1 MLFLNIQYIKSN
13 ISNTSQDSLVK
24 LLYELVLQDIDSVED
39 YITGVSYKK
48 GDRVYLQ
55 ENGNHKI
62 YQCIVNVSSNT
73 FIRNEWQYIME
84 IYNGVI
90 DKVYNLKLQEEV
102 HIIKDSTKNGI
113 TTNLNFDETKSTL
126 AIYNGKKRYCNE
138 YDFTISNKQI
148 TFKNPFNV
156 GDRLILEVRE
166 NHGIQATLGVIFY
179 DLYGVP
185 YNVIIN
191 NVGEITIQKSNST
204 NPTDIKYTEL
214 VTGEYTYTMMI
225 DSSMNPPILGLYRN
239 IETYITGS
247 DGAIYKLEVSNE
259 TLNMIKQ
266 DKHDVYSD
274 TKIIMGSD
282 KKFYTLAVVNSKV
295 VATVVNDESL
305 KSSNFDLGIKVITKE
320 FKNRLID
327 INNGVVTVKPY
338 INNGGFHNILFKSI
352 SNSAIVRLSITED
365 LSLELNDGYD
375 HTIGRTSSQVLDYF
389 YFFDDDW
396 NYYKMYIDNG
406 ELLYEPTT
414 ISVIPDSK
422 GINMLSPSGEI
433 IKISL
438 SAAINELCINRVVN
452 LSKSGSFESPI
463 EGFVIMDNNK
473 KKIVTVNAEINGFDV
488 KDTNEIFR
496 TNHHYIMSEDNKI
509 YKLNVKDNLVS
520 FIEQTGDDFI
530 TEFVNNGTFIKSNE
544 MITKFDI
551 KNGDVVFK
559 PISTFVH
566 RIKSD
571 NGRSYILDVDG
582 EMYKEKIILKEMT
595 SDSFNSTVGTG
606 YLYLKD
612 VNGAHYK
619 INVDSVGN
627 LKFTEVDKIN
637 NVDYGITSLI
647 HSTLGWYEITLNN
660 KQITLT
666 KIFDNIYE
674 NLLSYGN
681 IVKKDFILT
690 SDNRT
695 DYSLFANGNGEVNIK
710 ELQPVD
716 VKGLI
721 IKSDN
726 GYTYG
731 LGVDN
736 NKLIS
741 YKSFVSNPRIPTSL
755 YITDIITGQKYRL
768 YMSNESLCS
777 ELVVNN
783 SPSNLNY
790 LVYDVYQK
798 EYILEMKNGELTIR
812 INVGEDDMVLLN
824 NLFKTA
830 KIEAD
835 ENNIKVS
842 MGGVEN
848 IPYKEENIDIATM
861 DDIDDIL
868 VNILGS
874 SSNKKGE

>member
-1 MLFLNIQYIKSN
+1 MNIQYIKSN

-138 YDFTISNKQI
+138 FTISNKQI

-166 NHGIQATLGVIFY
+166 NLGIQATLGVIFY

-282 KKFYTLAVVNSKV
+282 RKFYTLAVVNSEV

-438 SAAINELCINRVVN
+438 STAINELCINRVVN

-530 TEFVNNGTFIKSNE
+530 TEFVNIGKFIKSNE

-647 HSTLGWYEITLNN
+647 HSTLGWYEMTLNN

-798 EYILEMKNGELTIR
+798 EYILEMKNGVLTIR

-868 VNILGS
+868 TNILGS

>member
-1 MLFLNIQYIKSN
+1 MNIQYIKSN

-113 TTNLNFDETKSTL
+113 TTNLNFDETKSTI

-166 NHGIQATLGVIFY
+166 NLGIQATLGVIFY
-179 DLYGVP
+179 DLYGIP

-225 DSSMNPPILGLYRN
+225 DSSMNPPILGLYRD

-282 KKFYTLAVVNSKV
+282 KKFYTLAVVNSEV

-438 SAAINELCINRVVN
+438 STAINELCINRVVN

-530 TEFVNNGTFIKSNE
+530 IEFANNGKFIKSNE

-783 SPSNLNY
+783 SLSNLNY

-798 EYILEMKNGELTIR
+798 EYILEMKNGVLTIR
-812 INVGEDDMVLLN
+812 INVGEDDMILLN